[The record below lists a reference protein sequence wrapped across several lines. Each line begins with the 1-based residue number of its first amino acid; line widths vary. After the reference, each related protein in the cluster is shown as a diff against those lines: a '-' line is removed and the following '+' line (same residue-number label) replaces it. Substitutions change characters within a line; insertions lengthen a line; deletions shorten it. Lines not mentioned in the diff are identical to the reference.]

1 MQHPVTT
8 EYAKAKEDV
17 RKTLEVVHELGL
29 PTFWFWPNV
38 DAGSDGTS
46 NGIRSF
52 RESVNP
58 PNIRFFKNMEPND
71 FLKLLIN
78 ANCLVGNSSV
88 GIRECAYLGVPV
100 VNIGTRQSG
109 RERGTNVLD
118 VDYSKEA
125 IRAAILKQIKSS
137 DIIGTAIY
145 GDGDAGDKIAQVLAS
160 CELSFHKTIT
170 Y

>member
-8 EYAKAKEDV
+8 EYQSAKEDV
-17 RKTLEVVHELGL
+17 LKTLEVVHELGV

-58 PNIRFFKNMEPND
+58 TNIRFFKNMEPQD
-71 FLKLLIN
+71 FLKLLVN
-78 ANCLVGNSSV
+78 SKCLVGNSSV

-100 VNIGTRQSG
+100 VNIGTRQNG
-109 RERGTNVLD
+109 RDRGNNVLD
-118 VDYSKEA
+118 VAYEKLA
-125 IRAAILKQIKSS
+125 IKQAIKNQIGVTQVASS
-137 DIIGTAIY
+137 SIY
-145 GDGDAGDKIAQVLAS
+145 GDGDAGNKIAAILAT